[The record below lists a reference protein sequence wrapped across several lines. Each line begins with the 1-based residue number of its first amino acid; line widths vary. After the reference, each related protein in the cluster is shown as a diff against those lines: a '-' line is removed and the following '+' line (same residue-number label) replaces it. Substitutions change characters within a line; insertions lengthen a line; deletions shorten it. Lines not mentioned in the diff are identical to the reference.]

1 MSPRVC
7 PCGGGAYADC
17 CGPLHD
23 GVAQAE
29 TAEQLMRSRY
39 SAFARGLA
47 DYLLTTWHPA
57 TRPALLEL
65 DDHTVWTGLTVES
78 VTGGRAWEDTGTVT
92 FTASWS
98 DADGGGSVRETSRF
112 VFEGG
117 RWLYVDGDAVA
128 G

>member
-1 MSPRVC
+1 MGSLKPNDAC
-7 PCGGGAYADC
+7 PCGSGKPYAAC
-17 CGPLHD
+17 CGPLHA
-23 GVAQAE
+23 GTRIAP
-29 TAEQLMRSRY
+29 TASALMRSRY

-92 FTASWS
+92 FSEFQKASLDKMVAFEMS
-98 DADGGGSVRETSRF
+98 TSR
-112 VFEGG
+112 VPSK
-117 RWLYVDGDAVA
+117 A
-128 G
+128 